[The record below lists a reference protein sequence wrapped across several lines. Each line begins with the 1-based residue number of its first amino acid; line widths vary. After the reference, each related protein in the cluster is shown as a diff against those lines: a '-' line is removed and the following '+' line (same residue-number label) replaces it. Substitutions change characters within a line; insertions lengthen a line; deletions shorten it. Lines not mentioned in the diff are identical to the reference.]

1 MPKLNI
7 TGLEQ
12 HPQVERIIE
21 ILRRHVAARSD
32 VQVTRTNIDAT
43 SDDIRLTLE
52 IDPQLGGES
61 FRISPLENEIHLI
74 GGDFPGV
81 LYGVGKFLRS
91 CRFTSES
98 IIPNSQKI
106 ESHPEKPLRGMYF
119 ATHFHN
125 YYHDAP
131 IKEINHYVEDL
142 ALWGV
147 NTIQVWFDM
156 HHYTGINDPAA
167 QEMIARLRAILGC
180 VKSLGLR
187 TCLVHLGNEAYA
199 DSPPELRA
207 DFNTNRASYNVEL
220 CPNKPGAMKLMLQW
234 YEEMLLAFADISP
247 DFITFGPYDQGGCAC
262 ELCKPWGANGYL
274 KIAQA
279 KAELTQKYFPE
290 TKIILS
296 TWLFD
301 HRKDQGEWKGLD
313 EAFSKDHSWCDYIQ
327 ADSHETYPEYPLKH
341 GVPGGLPLLNFS
353 EISMWRMHPWG
364 GFGANP
370 LPRRFEGLF
379 NTIKSRISGGFPY
392 SEGIYEDI
400 NKVLSL
406 QFNWDS
412 QRGADDILREYIA
425 YEYSPDVV
433 EDVLSVIDTLEK
445 NHNHLWIMN
454 WEFGR
459 QARLSIEYKADPHH
473 AFRLMQEAQQKLSD
487 NARKSWRW
495 RILYL
500 RALLDSELHCTQG
513 FWGNDVCEKA
523 FEELTEIFH
532 AENAEYKCAPPTARS
547 VQTAKS
553 SERGVTE

>member
-7 TGLEQ
+7 IGLEQ
-12 HPQVERIIE
+12 YPQVKRIIE
-21 ILRRHVAARSD
+21 ILRRHVAVRSD
-32 VQVTRTNIDAT
+32 AQVTRTNINAS
-43 SDDIRLTLE
+43 SDNLQLTLE
-52 IDPQLGGES
+52 IDPQLGAES
-61 FRISPLENEIHLI
+61 FRISPTENRICLC
-74 GGDFPGV
+74 GGDFLGV
-81 LYGVGKFLRS
+81 LYGVGKFLRD
-91 CRFTSES
+91 CRFTSNT
-98 IIPNSQKI
+98 IIPKAQKI

-131 IKEINHYVEDL
+131 LEEINHYVEDL

-156 HHYTGINDPAA
+156 HHYKSISDLAA
-167 QEMIARLRAILGC
+167 QEMIARLHSILAC
-180 VKSLGLR
+180 AKSLGLR

-199 DSPPELRA
+199 DSPPEMRA
-207 DFNTNRASYNVEL
+207 DFNTNRASYDVEL
-220 CPNKPGAMKLMLQW
+220 CPNKRGAMELMLQW

-247 DFITFGPYDQGGCAC
+247 DFIVFGPYDQGGCAC

-274 KIAQA
+274 KITRA
-279 KAELTQKYFPE
+279 KAELTRKYFPDA
-290 TKIILS
+290 KIILS

-327 ADSHETYPEYPLKH
+327 ADSHETYPEYPLQH
-341 GVPGGLPLLNFS
+341 GVPGGLPLLTFP

-379 NTIKSRISGGFPY
+379 NDVKAHTSGGFPY

-400 NKVLSL
+400 NKVLSI
-406 QFNWDS
+406 QFNWNS

-433 EDVLSVIDTLEK
+433 DDVLSVINTLEK
-445 NHNHLWIMN
+445 NHNHLWVMN
-454 WEFGR
+454 WEFNR
-459 QARLSIEYKADPHH
+459 QSRLGIEFQADPHH
-473 AFRLMQEAQQKLSD
+473 AFELMQKADEILS
-487 NARKSWRW
+487 ATAKASWRW

-500 RALLDSELHCTQG
+500 RALLDAELQATQG
-513 FWGNDVCEKA
+513 FWGNEICEKA
-523 FEELTEIFH
+523 FEELTQIYY
-532 AENAEYKCAPPTARS
+532 AEGAEYKCAPPTARS
-547 VQTAKS
+547 IQKARS